1 MNQTTAEKL
10 VKKVKD
16 DYVRIADEFSESRSS
31 LWPEMTDFLT
41 YIKDGD
47 QILDLGC
54 GNGRLCQLFRD
65 KKISYLGIDNSPE
78 LIADAS
84 QKFTNYQSKCQ
95 FEVGDILNISQQSTV
110 NSQQY
115 NVIFMIAV
123 LQHIP
128 SKKLQLKVLRD
139 VNKLLKK
146 DGYLIMTNWN
156 LYRRKY
162 WSYLFR
168 KYFSFKSLKLTG
180 WDIKDAL
187 IPWKGKNETVWRYYH
202 AFTRN
207 ELIKLVQKAGFKTE
221 KKYFVRQKQNIV
233 VISKKW

>member
-187 IPWKGKNETVWRYYH
+187 IPWKGKNETV
-202 AFTRN
+202 
-207 ELIKLVQKAGFKTE
+207 
-221 KKYFVRQKQNIV
+221 
-233 VISKKW
+233 